1 MTKYVPQFTY
11 LQERYVSNGTVERIE
26 KAKMHFL
33 LGGDQLTTARAR
45 NIIKGKMNAHTPSKL
60 LEGIIPVM
68 EDWHTKANFL
78 GVSYYLCTSV

>member
-1 MTKYVPQFTY
+1 MSEIMTRLHQYVPQFTY

-45 NIIKGKMNAHTPSKL
+45 NIIKGKRHILIYTNNNLLQESLLLYANLPSLK
-60 LEGIIPVM
+60 
-68 EDWHTKANFL
+68 
-78 GVSYYLCTSV
+78 